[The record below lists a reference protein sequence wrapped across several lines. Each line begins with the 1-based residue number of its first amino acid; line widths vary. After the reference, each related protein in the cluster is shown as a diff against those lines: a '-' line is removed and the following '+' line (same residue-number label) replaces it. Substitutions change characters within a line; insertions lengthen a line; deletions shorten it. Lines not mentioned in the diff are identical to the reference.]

1 MDALQRRPAMK
12 RLGEEEWEQARLEM
26 LGRWQMIIRK
36 IEAHDEGGVLAL
48 ANMMDEFCEVA
59 VEERRAASGD
69 RNDPAVPVLKFP
81 PDIDVGGRCAFC
93 RAFAQM
99 GGCFGPLHA
108 LNKAVLDGHWT
119 AARRVAE
126 QHLEVLQGL
135 RFTHSG
141 EEIVH

>member
-1 MDALQRRPAMK
+1 MK
-12 RLGEEEWEQARLEM
+12 RLGEEEWERARQEM

-36 IEAHDEGGVLAL
+36 IEAHDEGSVLAL

-59 VEERRAASGD
+59 VEERKAASGD
-69 RNDPAVPVLKFP
+69 RDDPAVPVLKFP

-93 RAFAQM
+93 HASLQI
-99 GGCFGPLHA
+99 GSCFGPLHA

-119 AARRVAE
+119 AARKVAE
-126 QHLEVLQGL
+126 QHLEVLQAL

-141 EEIVH
+141 DETIH